1 VNDAPNGNGQ
11 QIIDST
17 YAFYM
22 EDMRAFHERFSLLP
36 EPDTYLDHHAVFRQ
50 NFLLEELNEL
60 STAFA
65 KGDLVSYL
73 DALVD
78 LDYVTL
84 GTAFLMGHYSLFV
97 NNDST
102 QVYINHLQKDRF
114 KGHSLAAPQPPIAS
128 QYVFFLGG
136 IYTQLG
142 SAFHS
147 MMMARRGGNRTEHFT
162 KTCLS
167 LRDMHRNIVDHSFLC
182 GLDFVEAWDRV
193 HRANMSKVRAEK
205 AGDSKRGSKFDV
217 VKPSGWTAPDL
228 TDLVGDPAHDLPPFL
243 LERQA
248 SST

>member
-1 VNDAPNGNGQ
+1 MNDIPNGV
-11 QIIDST
+11 IDQT

-36 EPDTYLDHHAVFRQ
+36 EPDTYLEKHATFRQ

-78 LDYVTL
+78 LDYVAL
-84 GTAFLMGHYSLFV
+84 GTAFLMGQYPVFV
-97 NNDST
+97 MSDPT
-102 QVYINHLQKDRF
+102 QVFMNHLQKDRF
-114 KGHSLAAPQPPIAS
+114 RGHALAAPQPPIAS
-128 QYVFFLGG
+128 QYVFFLGS

-147 MMMARRGGNRTEHFT
+147 VMMARRGGSKQELFT
-162 KTCLS
+162 RASLS
-167 LRDMHRNIVDHSFLC
+167 LRDMHRTIIDHSFLC
-182 GLDFVEAWDRV
+182 GLDFVEAWERV

-205 AGDSKRGSKFDV
+205 TGDSKRGSTFDV

-243 LERQA
+243 LER
-248 SST
+248 SPSV